1 VYFEYNKPNSTMK
14 LLLISLTLILSNF
27 SSNLLSQSN
36 LPALKSNAEAKI
48 LINSELNE
56 LYSLYKTNPTLELER
71 KISLYNKASEIL
83 EEKTGIPPT
92 TEYALNSAFLYMEI
106 AVNGAQTDSEALF
119 RLRNKMWSTSFVDL
133 INLVKK

>member
-1 VYFEYNKPNSTMK
+1 MK
-14 LLLISLTLILSNF
+14 LLLISLTLILSTF
-27 SSNLLSQSN
+27 GSNLLSQSN
-36 LPALKSNAEAKI
+36 LPALKSNPEAKS

-56 LYSLYKTNPTLELER
+56 LYILYKTNPSIELER
-71 KISLYNKASEIL
+71 KIKLFSKAAEIL

-92 TEYALNSAFLYMEI
+92 TEYALNSAYLCMEI